1 MKTEPWDLFYVKM
14 VVKGTRIT
22 VCARDKGQ
30 RHKAKDITLSIG
42 WSREARK
49 EEAVVVVVAI
59 GF

>member
-1 MKTEPWDLFYVKM
+1 M